1 MKRQHADISNIIP
14 SSRLQHYS
22 SFLYLDRLIT
32 SLKLDTLII
41 IFQNYSTVFQSP
53 LASVSEI
60 LLSGE
65 RIANPIGMRA

>member
-1 MKRQHADISNIIP
+1 MKRQHAGILNIIP

-32 SLKLDTLII
+32 SLKLDTLIL
-41 IFQNYSTVFQSP
+41 IFPNYLTVFQSP

-65 RIANPIGMRA
+65 RIADPIGMHA